1 MFSGKTRSVAIHS
14 IQIQSSA
21 DGFPLGSSLTPR
33 SFLTFNHPDITALK
47 HDYLQTRRVIGSS
60 EEPNKCWKGE
70 IRKGHG
76 LFEER
81 RVS

>member
-21 DGFPLGSSLTPR
+21 DGFPLGSSPTTR
-33 SFLTFNHPDITALK
+33 SFLTFNHPDIIALK
-47 HDYLQTRRVIGSS
+47 HDYFAD
-60 EEPNKCWKGE
+60 
-70 IRKGHG
+70 GHG